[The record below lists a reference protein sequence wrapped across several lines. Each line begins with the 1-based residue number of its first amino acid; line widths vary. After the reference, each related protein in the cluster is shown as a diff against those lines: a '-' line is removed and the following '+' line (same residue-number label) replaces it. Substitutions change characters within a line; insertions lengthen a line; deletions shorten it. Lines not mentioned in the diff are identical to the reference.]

1 MMVGSEGQGPFL
13 STVRSRP
20 CQWQTSES
28 LPDSSHS
35 RRGVFG
41 YLELPGKRSM
51 AFIDDDMQNESV
63 DRERLRCD
71 ESDSQKVG
79 NLSCIIM
86 AASNGWLV

>member
-1 MMVGSEGQGPFL
+1 
-13 STVRSRP
+13 
-20 CQWQTSES
+20 
-28 LPDSSHS
+28 
-35 RRGVFG
+35 VFG